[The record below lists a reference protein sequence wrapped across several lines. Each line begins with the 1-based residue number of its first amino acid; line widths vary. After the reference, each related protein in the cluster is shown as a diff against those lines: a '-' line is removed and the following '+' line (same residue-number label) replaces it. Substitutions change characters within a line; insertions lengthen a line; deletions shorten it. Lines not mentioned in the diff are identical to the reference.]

1 MGKQDKNIDKESHED
16 SKNASNI
23 KSIEFL
29 NKEESMVDLE
39 VEGTHDF
46 YANGI
51 LVHNCVGT
59 AKFKGGLRKAF
70 ICPDKSYVW
79 VTADYSQEEL
89 RLAGIFS
96 GEPNI
101 IEPIKA
107 GKDLH
112 LYIAE
117 KMFGFADPSHRTRV
131 KTLNFGV
138 LYGAQKY
145 TVARKL
151 GCAIDEAQKLLDHY
165 FKTLWHL
172 DAWLKECHK
181 QGRRTLM
188 AWTYFGRPRLLGK
201 YYNSSDKGL
210 WGFAD
215 RTTVSHLCQGP
226 VVGSTR
232 VLTNKGYLRI
242 DKLHSSETRCWTGI
256 HWANYSVVKQGVQP
270 CYKMKMS
277 DGTEIVFSENH
288 RFLKSS
294 LNKFE
299 WLETIPEVGDTLA
312 MSIPFK
318 VEGGSHRG
326 SETDFY
332 RLGENISL
340 GKVEI
345 IPEWVFSADEN
356 LRKWFILGVYSH
368 LVDDNLV
375 ECKGNKRLA
384 LDLKEIL
391 ASLGMRSKILEVLGT
406 FKLCVHTTDWY
417 KFIGTSVM
425 GHYDSLDYTYPYL
438 LEQVIS
444 IEKVEPQEVY
454 CLYVHSEEHSFV
466 TSGLISHN
474 CSPIETYL
482 EVDNGVVIMEDVL
495 AKRLKQPDYERQ
507 EKSSL
512 LRRSLY
518 FIAKVLHL

>member
-1 MGKQDKNIDKESHED
+1 MQDRERDKIKESHED
-16 SKNASNI
+16 SKKTSNI

-29 NKEESMVDLE
+29 NKEESTVDLE
-39 VEGTHDF
+39 VDGCHDF
-46 YANGI
+46 YVNGI

-215 RTTVSHLCQGP
+215 RTTVSHLCQGCSP
-226 VVGSTR
+226 LEV
-232 VLTNKGYLRI
+232 Y
-242 DKLHSSETRCWTGI
+242 
-256 HWANYSVVKQGVQP
+256 
-270 CYKMKMS
+270 
-277 DGTEIVFSENH
+277 
-288 RFLKSS
+288 
-294 LNKFE
+294 
-299 WLETIPEVGDTLA
+299 LET
-312 MSIPFK
+312 
-318 VEGGSHRG
+318 
-326 SETDFY
+326 
-332 RLGENISL
+332 
-340 GKVEI
+340 
-345 IPEWVFSADEN
+345 
-356 LRKWFILGVYSH
+356 
-368 LVDDNLV
+368 
-375 ECKGNKRLA
+375 
-384 LDLKEIL
+384 
-391 ASLGMRSKILEVLGT
+391 
-406 FKLCVHTTDWY
+406 
-417 KFIGTSVM
+417 
-425 GHYDSLDYTYPYL
+425 
-438 LEQVIS
+438 
-444 IEKVEPQEVY
+444 
-454 CLYVHSEEHSFV
+454 
-466 TSGLISHN
+466 
-474 CSPIETYL
+474 
-482 EVDNGVVIMEDVL
+482 DNGVVLMEDVL

-507 EKSSL
+507 SKQRNVVKHVLYCIARL
-512 LRRSLY
+512 LRL
-518 FIAKVLHL
+518 